1 MYPETSTENLEGEL
15 SDFCRE
21 YSQDVNSE
29 RLLSELCHLK
39 QVHSANISPGDSRVK
54 PIDLLNRIT
63 QLKLQCLFPNII
75 IAIRI
80 FLTLPVTVATG
91 ERSFSKLSFI
101 KNKLR
106 NSSTQ
111 DMVVSLSMLSIE
123 CDLARQIDFDSVIDI
138 FAQAKARRVPL

>member
-1 MYPETSTENLEGEL
+1 MSFAENTVRMSTVRDCYLNCVISNKSTQLTSALVT
-15 SDFCRE
+15 R
-21 YSQDVNSE
+21 
-29 RLLSELCHLK
+29 
-39 QVHSANISPGDSRVK
+39 RVK
-54 PIDLLNRIT
+54 PIDLLNRIP

-111 DMVVSLSMLSIE
+111 DRIV
-123 CDLARQIDFDSVIDI
+123 
-138 FAQAKARRVPL
+138 

>member
-1 MYPETSTENLEGEL
+1 MSFAENTVRMSTVRDCYLNCVISNKSTQPTSALVT
-15 SDFCRE
+15 R
-21 YSQDVNSE
+21 
-29 RLLSELCHLK
+29 
-39 QVHSANISPGDSRVK
+39 RVK
-54 PIDLLNRIT
+54 PIDLLNRIP

-91 ERSFSKLSFI
+91 ERSFSKLSFL

-111 DMVVSLSMLSIE
+111 DRVVSLSMLSIE

>member
-1 MYPETSTENLEGEL
+1 MIFAENTVRMSTVRYIYLNCVISNKSTQPTSALVT
-15 SDFCRE
+15 R
-21 YSQDVNSE
+21 
-29 RLLSELCHLK
+29 
-39 QVHSANISPGDSRVK
+39 RVK
-54 PIDLLNRIT
+54 PIDLLNRIP

-101 KNKLR
+101 KNKFR

-111 DMVVSLSMLSIE
+111 DRVVSLSMLSIE

>member
-1 MYPETSTENLEGEL
+1 MI
-15 SDFCRE
+15 FCRE

-39 QVHSANISPGDSRVK
+39 LVHSANISPNDSRVK

-101 KNKLR
+101 KILKFR

-111 DMVVSLSMLSIE
+111 DRVVSLSMLSIE

-138 FAQAKARRVPL
+138 FAQAKDRGGPL